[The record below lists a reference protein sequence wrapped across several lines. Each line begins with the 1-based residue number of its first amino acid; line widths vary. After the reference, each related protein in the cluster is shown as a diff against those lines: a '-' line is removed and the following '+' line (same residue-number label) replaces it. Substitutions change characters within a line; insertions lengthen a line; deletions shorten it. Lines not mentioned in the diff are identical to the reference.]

1 MCSSDLNDY
10 TIGSSS
16 IVNGNQSMLTAATAN
31 TILPPDQANINF
43 KPATTAIAKV
53 NKLKLQVSLDS
64 TIYTAGGIL
73 TGRIVLAST
82 TSRSLKLGE
91 ISCELTAYEEL
102 TTRDY
107 TASQSFL
114 SSRLVFQSTNLPP
127 SNAVYG
133 PKDNGFW
140 TAKKGK
146 TTFPFAF
153 KIPIDAPS
161 SVKYGNN
168 ASLKYTVTGVIQ
180 FINVSKDNKE
190 DTLFKSKEAFV
201 VEAWDSYNPIY
212 KTPVDAVN
220 MKQLWMGGSGA
231 VMIESSLVETL
242 FQSGGNVSVKVRVKN
257 DTKRRVQGLKVA
269 ILQRLFILAN
279 KVKKE
284 IDEVKIVGET
294 VAEEW
299 FKDKDFCFDS
309 GEDRTTT
316 VHIHVPKNV
325 RTIRN
330 TALFEVQCYVVV
342 SLYLGPFTKDLTV
355 HLPVN
360 IAHSASIQPVPI
372 ADADLNVFPNHY
384 NMMDENT
391 DFFIEDIRKD
401 DSDVLGKVSSPMNI
415 PSKDGRV
422 LPWSDNEDDK
432 ANSPSKNSVISYI
445 LGSASPKGLGSLAQ
459 SLLGKP
465 KQMPPPSPSKFIAK
479 SEPLA
484 PASPYVY
491 IPAIERVRYLSF
503 TTQEQGA
510 IQKRPFDES
519 KSLINGYGYHDGSP
533 EHSPPENE
541 PSSKSSPSK
550 TTQKCQTWLED
561 QQNDGSPDSTSI
573 ALTEGEQ
580 VTAQGSPS
588 PWSHIKRA
596 QEMASS
602 SSPTTIPFDQQGMPP
617 ITIPKKDTMLP
628 EDAFQRNNSTVSSP
642 NGPSGLTL
650 LMRSRPSP
658 FVQDDS
664 SSISQPYNQ
673 SPKIRPLPVPTSIEN
688 IEDDYVD
695 VQYEEPM
702 LKSDFLQVPGREQN
716 GLRTPPP
723 VAIGANAGSNL
734 SALFK
739 WGTSF
744 MGYNANESSNGD
756 SHVSN
761 ENVPVGQTVNI
772 SNTETYI
779 EDVAIN
785 ARPRR
790 PLPAIPNSAVKTNE
804 ISDMQNDKNFYDTQ
818 IQNNSQ
824 IVSTEA
830 EVVPVTRPRRSL
842 PPIPPKPDISSQTK
856 VAKDL
861 DSKLETSNMST
872 DGDISLNQTN
882 QNNQTNQTNQI
893 TTVSTTIEHKVTIPQ
908 AKVESKDVTSKP
920 ESPPKPPKPITKAS
934 IFAALGQKPLGVS
947 TSSTPVSPPKNTP
960 IVPEKKPAM
969 IISSP
974 KQNGF
979 NVPRKPVNRNN
990 PIVVEQNVKSENVVK
1005 EEVNMETQNI
1015 SENVVKGDVNL
1026 KTQNISESVLKGD
1039 INFETKNITKPIVID
1054 NTPLITAAR
1063 KVSDND
1069 TPLVTIPKPIN
1080 NNSTPIIPDVPTKY
1094 VDDMPLITAA
1104 KGAIDDNIPSIP
1116 LLITKPL
1123 PEIVPQV
1130 EHKEYKTIPIQKPYV
1145 SNNDFS
1151 NEVQKSTN
1159 NFNNNNN
1166 YNNEKLSS
1174 SPPPK
1179 DYSKITSEPTTYI
1192 NTTIAKPIVVADI
1205 LNDNKLA
1212 NKFLRKKRGMRNGKG
1227 GEEDEGG
1234 LTAKIIEPPKQSVS
1248 PRIQEFISKYNQ
1260 ATSGK

>member
-1 MCSSDLNDY
+1 MSVISGSPSSVISLPIQNDY
-10 TIGSSS
+10 TSS
-16 IVNGNQSMLTAATAN
+16 IINGNQSAMTAATAN

-73 TGRIVLAST
+73 TGRLVLAST

-161 SVKYGNN
+161 SIKYGNN
-168 ASLKYTVTGVIQ
+168 ASLKYVVTGVIQ
-180 FINVSKDNKE
+180 FINVAKDNKE
-190 DTLFKSKEAFV
+190 DTLYKSKEAFI

-220 MKQLWMGGSGA
+220 MKQLWMGGPGA

-257 DTKRRVQGLKVA
+257 DTKRRVQGLKIA
-269 ILQRLFILAN
+269 ILQRLLILAN
-279 KVKKE
+279 KAKKE

-299 FKDKDFCFDS
+299 FKDKDFCFDC

-316 VHIHVPKNV
+316 VHIHVPKDV
-325 RTIRN
+325 RSIRN
-330 TALFEVQCYVVV
+330 TALFEVVCYVVV
-342 SLYLGPFTKDLTV
+342 SLKDLTV

-360 IAHSASIQPVPI
+360 IAHSASLQPVPI
-372 ADADLNVFPNHY
+372 ADTDLNVFPNHY

-391 DFFIEDIRKD
+391 DFFVEDIRKD
-401 DSDVLGKVSSPMNI
+401 DSEVLGKVSSPMNI
-415 PSKDGRV
+415 PSNKGRV
-422 LPWSDNEDDK
+422 LPWSDDEDEK
-432 ANSPSKNSVISYI
+432 NNNSPSKGSVISYI

-459 SLLGKP
+459 SLLGKQ
-465 KQMPPPSPSKFIAK
+465 KQMSPSSPSKLIAK

-510 IQKRPFDES
+510 IQKKPFDES
-519 KSLINGYGYHDGSP
+519 KSHINGFGYYDGSS
-533 EHSPPENE
+533 EKNSPPENE
-541 PSSKSSPSK
+541 SPPSK
-550 TTQKCQTWLED
+550 TVQKCQTWLEN
-561 QQNDGSPDSTSI
+561 QQSDSSPDSTSI
-573 ALTEGEQ
+573 VSTEGEKI
-580 VTAQGSPS
+580 TAQGSPS
-588 PWSHIKRA
+588 PWSHINRA
-596 QEMASS
+596 QEIASS
-602 SSPTTIPFDQQGMPP
+602 SSPITIPFDQQGMSP
-617 ITIPKKDTMLP
+617 ITIPKKDNILP

-658 FVQDDS
+658 YVQDDS
-664 SSISQPYNQ
+664 SSISHQ
-673 SPKIRPLPVPTSIEN
+673 SPKIHPLLVPTSVDN

-695 VQYEEPM
+695 VQYEEPT

-723 VAIGANAGSNL
+723 VAMGANAGSNL
-734 SALFK
+734 SSIFK

-744 MGYNANESSNGD
+744 MGYKNNEPSNQDGHISSEND
-756 SHVSN
+756 SV
-761 ENVPVGQTVNI
+761 EQTINF
-772 SNTETYI
+772 SNTETSI
-779 EDVAIN
+779 EDAAIK

-804 ISDMQNDKNFYDTQ
+804 ISDMQNDKNSYDTQ

-830 EVVPVTRPRRSL
+830 EVVPVTRPRRNL

-856 VAKDL
+856 ETKDL
-861 DSKLETSNMST
+861 DSTSNMST
-872 DGDISLNQTN
+872 DGDIPLNQT
-882 QNNQTNQTNQI
+882 TS
-893 TTVSTTIEHKVTIPQ
+893 VFTTIEHEVVIPQ
-908 AKVESKDVTSKP
+908 AKVESSDVTSKP
-920 ESPPKPPKPITKAS
+920 ESPPKPTKQITKATVDVTSKPESPPKPTKQITKVTSKPESPPKPTKQITKAS

-947 TSSTPVSPPKNTP
+947 TSSAQITPPKNVP
-960 IVPEKKPAM
+960 IIPEKKPVNM
-969 IISSP
+969 SPP

-990 PIVVEQNVKSENVVK
+990 PLAVEQNIKSENAIKGDVNLESRNISENAVK
-1005 EEVNMETQNI
+1005 GNVNLETQN
-1015 SENVVKGDVNL
+1015 NVVKGDVNL
-1026 KTQNISESVLKGD
+1026 ETKKNIS
-1039 INFETKNITKPIVID
+1039 KPIVID

-1063 KVSDND
+1063 KPSDDD
-1069 TPLVTIPKPIN
+1069 TPLVTIPKPIV
-1080 NNSTPIIPDVPTKY
+1080 NSTPIIPDIPAKSI
-1094 VDDMPLITAA
+1094 DDMPLISAA
-1104 KGAIDDNIPSIP
+1104 KGAINNNISSLPS
-1116 LLITKPL
+1116 LITKPL
-1123 PEIVPQV
+1123 PEIIPQ
-1130 EHKEYKTIPIQKPYV
+1130 
-1145 SNNDFS
+1145 
-1151 NEVQKSTN
+1151 
-1159 NFNNNNN
+1159 
-1166 YNNEKLSS
+1166 
-1174 SPPPK
+1174 
-1179 DYSKITSEPTTYI
+1179 
-1192 NTTIAKPIVVADI
+1192 
-1205 LNDNKLA
+1205 
-1212 NKFLRKKRGMRNGKG
+1212 KRRNGK

-1248 PRIQEFISKYNQ
+1248 PRIQEFISKYQ
-1260 ATSGK
+1260 ATNGK

>member
-1 MCSSDLNDY
+1 MSVISGSPSSVISLPIQNDY
-10 TIGSSS
+10 ISS
-16 IVNGNQSMLTAATAN
+16 INGTQTVMTAATAN
-31 TILPPDQANINF
+31 TILPPDQANIDF

-73 TGRIVLAST
+73 TGRLVLAST

-102 TTRDY
+102 TTRDC

-168 ASLKYTVTGVIQ
+168 ANLKYVVTGVIQ
-180 FINVSKDNKE
+180 FINVAKDNKE
-190 DTLFKSKEAFV
+190 DTLYKSKEAFV
-201 VEAWDSYNPIY
+201 VEAWDSNNPIY

-220 MKQLWMGGSGA
+220 MKQLWMGGPGA

-269 ILQRLFILAN
+269 ILQRLLILAN
-279 KVKKE
+279 KAKKE

-299 FKDKDFCFDS
+299 FKDKDFCFDC

-316 VHIHVPKNV
+316 VHIHVPKDV
-325 RTIRN
+325 RSIRN
-330 TALFEVQCYVVV
+330 TALFEVVCYVVV
-342 SLYLGPFTKDLTV
+342 SLKDLTV

-360 IAHSASIQPVPI
+360 IAHSASLQPVPI
-372 ADADLNVFPNHY
+372 ANTDLNVFPNHY

-391 DFFIEDIRKD
+391 DFFVEDIRKD
-401 DSDVLGKVSSPMNI
+401 DTEVLGKVSSPMNI
-415 PSKDGRV
+415 PSNKGRI
-422 LPWSDNEDDK
+422 LPWSDDGEQQN
-432 ANSPSKNSVISYI
+432 NSPSKGSVISYI

-465 KQMPPPSPSKFIAK
+465 KQMSPSTPSKLIAK

-503 TTQEQGA
+503 TTQEQGV
-510 IQKRPFDES
+510 IQKKPFDKS
-519 KSLINGYGYHDGSP
+519 KSLINGFGYYDGSS
-533 EHSPPENE
+533 EKNFPPENE
-541 PSSKSSPSK
+541 SPPSK
-550 TTQKCQTWLED
+550 TVQKCQSWLEN
-561 QQNDGSPDSTSI
+561 QQRDSSPDSTSI
-573 ALTEGEQ
+573 VSTEGEKI
-580 VTAQGSPS
+580 TAQGSPS
-588 PWSHIKRA
+588 PWSHINKA
-596 QEMASS
+596 QEIASS

-617 ITIPKKDTMLP
+617 ITIPKKDTILP

-664 SSISQPYNQ
+664 SSISQSYNQ
-673 SPKIRPLPVPTSIEN
+673 SPKIHPLLVPTSVDN

-695 VQYEEPM
+695 VQYEEPTI
-702 LKSDFLQVPGREQN
+702 KSDFLQVPGCEQN

-723 VAIGANAGSNL
+723 AAMGANAGSNL
-734 SALFK
+734 SAIFK

-744 MGYNANESSNGD
+744 MGYKTNEPSNQDG
-756 SHVSN
+756 HVSS
-761 ENVPVGQTVNI
+761 ESDPVDQTINI
-772 SNTETYI
+772 SNTETSI
-779 EDVAIN
+779 EDAAIK

-790 PLPAIPNSAVKTNE
+790 PLPAIPNSAVKTSE
-804 ISDMQNDKNFYDTQ
+804 ISDMQNDKNSYDTQ

-824 IVSTEA
+824 IVSTKA
-830 EVVPVTRPRRSL
+830 EVVPVTRPRRNL
-842 PPIPPKPDISSQTK
+842 PPIPLKPDISSQIK
-856 VAKDL
+856 EVKDF
-861 DSKLETSNMST
+861 DPKFETSNMST
-872 DGDISLNQTN
+872 DGDIPLNKTTN
-882 QNNQTNQTNQI
+882 
-893 TTVSTTIEHKVTIPQ
+893 VFTTIEHEVVIPQ
-908 AKVESKDVTSKP
+908 AKVESSYVTSKPESPPKPIKQITKASIDVTSKPESPPKSTKQITKASIDVTSKP
-920 ESPPKPPKPITKAS
+920 ESPPKPTKQITKAS

-947 TSSTPVSPPKNTP
+947 TSSAQIKPPKNAP
-960 IVPEKKPAM
+960 IVSEKKPVNM
-969 IISSP
+969 SPP

-990 PIVVEQNVKSENVVK
+990 PLAVEQNIKSENAIKVD
-1005 EEVNMETQNI
+1005 VNLETQNI
-1015 SENVVKGDVNL
+1015 SENAVKRDVNLETQNNSENAVKGDVNL
-1026 KTQNISESVLKGD
+1026 ETKKNIS
-1039 INFETKNITKPIVID
+1039 NPIVID

-1063 KVSDND
+1063 KPLDDD
-1069 TPLVTIPKPIN
+1069 TPLVTIPKPIVN
-1080 NNSTPIIPDVPTKY
+1080 NNSTPIIPDVPTKSI
-1094 VDDMPLITAA
+1094 DDMPLITAA
-1104 KGAIDDNIPSIP
+1104 KGAINNNISSLPSV
-1116 LLITKPL
+1116 ITKPL

-1130 EHKEYKTIPIQKPYV
+1130 EHKESKNIPVQKPY
-1145 SNNDFS
+1145 
-1151 NEVQKSTN
+1151 
-1159 NFNNNNN
+1159 
-1166 YNNEKLSS
+1166 
-1174 SPPPK
+1174 
-1179 DYSKITSEPTTYI
+1179 
-1192 NTTIAKPIVVADI
+1192 
-1205 LNDNKLA
+1205 LA
-1212 NKFLRKKRGMRNGKG
+1212 NKFLRKKRRNGK

-1260 ATSGK
+1260 ATNGK